1 MKQNKKIAITGGI
14 GSGKSTVLKM
24 LEEKGYKVFS
34 CDKIYAQLI
43 ADKNFAAKI
52 CQRFGDVSDGYGGID
67 RKKLSDIVFKDK
79 SALSELN
86 KITHPE
92 IYKEMFRQAE
102 EAGGLC
108 FCEVPL
114 LFESGAE
121 ALFDGVI
128 VILRDEEERIKSVA
142 ARDNLPENEV
152 LKRISNQYNY
162 TIGDFEEY
170 YVIHNNGNLAA
181 LSDQLD
187 SLIIKLKEKYGRD

>member
-14 GSGKSTVLKM
+14 GSGKSTVLNM
-24 LEEKGYKVFS
+24 LEEKGYRVFS
-34 CDKIYAQLI
+34 CDKIYSEMT
-43 ADKNFAAKI
+43 ADKNFVEKL
-52 CQRFGDVSDGYGGID
+52 CLRFGDVKDCDGKLD

-79 SALSELN
+79 GALDELN
-86 KITHPE
+86 KFTHPE
-92 IYKEMFRQAE
+92 IYREMFRQAE

-162 TIGDFEEY
+162 NKGNFEEY

-187 SLIIKLKEKYGRD
+187 LLIIKLKEKYGRD